1 VGAGHGLGPLTMAAR
16 RVTLRYGDVDHA
28 VDVLKDAADIDVA
41 VAGETLRL
49 TRDDGASVRVEGDPG
64 GPAWAIAEGTRRW
77 VFHDG
82 CAYELEV
89 QEEGRRRKS
98 ASHGSLAA
106 PMPATVGQIR
116 VAAGEHVTQGQTL
129 LILEAMKM
137 ELPVRAEADG
147 VVLAVLCQEGEL
159 VQPGRALIEIGPPES
174 A

>member
-1 VGAGHGLGPLTMAAR
+1 
-16 RVTLRYGDVDHA
+16 
-28 VDVLKDAADIDVA
+28 
-41 VAGETLRL
+41 
-49 TRDDGASVRVEGDPG
+49 
-64 GPAWAIAEGTRRW
+64 

-82 CAYELEV
+82 CAYEFEV

-98 ASHGSLAA
+98 ASLGSLAA

-116 VAAGEHVTQGQTL
+116 VTAGEQVIQGQTL
-129 LILEAMKM
+129 LVLEAMKM